1 MTRDGNQNRD
11 LPESITGVQLMRG
24 EGVAPAQGFWAD
36 AWAQVIKRPGAV
48 LGLVWIGVVAFFGVF
63 APIIANHRPLIYR
76 VVDPSGVVGTAKSPL
91 LWYLTSADIALLAFG
106 IGAPLVL
113 FAPLRSGRSA
123 RLGLLIAAA
132 AQTAVSLVL
141 IGLSKRWMVP
151 DRAFAGALDV
161 LDRLV
166 PQSMLAEGVRVED
179 LGEYIWTAIVA
190 LVVAG
195 LFTAVPSTRTA
206 VGRVGLVL
214 VVAAVSAFAGG
225 WGWVTPL
232 QETRYAEE
240 IAAGRAT
247 ARFTIIPFSPSKGS
261 TELNLLKPLSPVE
274 GVAETPVFRGLAKFA
289 APGED
294 RLDVKITPGILAEIE
309 GRILGSGLENA
320 KAEALAA
327 EARARFEGGRLPDGR
342 AVIDLIRSRPGPR
355 FVLGTDAFGQDAL
368 SQMLHACRLSIS
380 IGLVSTGLAVLI
392 GVTMGSLMGYFGGF
406 VDLVLYRVV
415 EVFMAVPLLFLLIVA
430 AGVLPDHLR
439 TTYTM
444 MAIIGCFTWTGAARF
459 TRAEFLKLRS
469 QDFVQSARAVGLPLR
484 SVLFKHMLP
493 NGVTPVLVEASFGVA
508 FAITIEATLSFLGLG
523 PVDQASWG
531 RLLASAYNQVGTF
544 QWWLA
549 VFPGAAIFL
558 TVLSYN
564 LIGEALRDAIDPKLK
579 KARV

>member
-11 LPESITGVQLMRG
+11 LPEAITGVQLMRG

-48 LGLVWIGVVAFFGVF
+48 FGLVWIGVVAFFGVF
-63 APIIANHRPLIYR
+63 APIIASHRPLVYR
-76 VVDPSGVVGTAKSPL
+76 VVDSSGVVGHAKSPL

-106 IGAPLVL
+106 IGAPLVF

-132 AQTAVSLVL
+132 AQAAASLVL

-151 DRAFAGALDV
+151 DRTFAGALDV

-166 PQSMLAEGVRVED
+166 PQSILAEGVRVED

-240 IAAGRAT
+240 IAAGRAK
-247 ARFTIIPFSPSKGS
+247 ARFTIIPFSPNKGS

-274 GVAETPVFRGLAKFA
+274 GVAETPVFRGLARFA
-289 APGED
+289 APGEG

-309 GRILGSGLENA
+309 GRILGSGLEYA

-327 EARARFEGGRLPDGR
+327 EMRARFEAGRLPDGR

-406 VDLVLYRVV
+406 LDLALYRVV

-549 VFPGAAIFL
+549 VFPGAAIFF

>member
-1 MTRDGNQNRD
+1 MQ
-11 LPESITGVQLMRG
+11 G
-24 EGVAPAQGFWAD
+24 EGIAPAQGFWAD
-36 AWAQVIKRPGAV
+36 AWSQVIQRPGAMA
-48 LGLVWIGVVAFFGVF
+48 GLVWVGVVAFFAVF
-63 APIIANHRPLIYR
+63 APLIANHRPIVYR
-76 VVDPSGVVGTAKSPL
+76 EIDMAGQVGPARYPL
-91 LWYLTSADIALLAFG
+91 FWYLTAADVAMLAFG
-106 IGAPLVL
+106 VAAIVAMLAPL
-113 FAPLRSGRSA
+113 PGKRSLRI
-123 RLGLLIAAA
+123 GLLIAAA
-132 AQTAVSLVL
+132 LQTALTLVL
-141 IGLSKRWMVP
+141 LGLTKRWVVP
-151 DRAFAGALDV
+151 DTMFAGL
-161 LDRLV
+161 LRLAG
-166 PQSMLAEGVRVED
+166 PDMKD
-179 LGEYIWTAIVA
+179 YGEYIWSGIVA
-190 LVVAG
+190 AIVAG
-195 LFTAVPSTRTA
+195 LFLIVPMTRTLRT
-206 VGRVGLVL
+206 RVAL
-214 VVAAVSAFAGG
+214 VAAVGAVAAFAAG

-240 IAAGRAT
+240 IAAGRAR
-247 ARFTIIPFSPSKGS
+247 ARFTVIPFSPNKGS
-261 TELNLLKPLSPVE
+261 TELNLLRPLSPVE
-274 GVAETPVFRGLAKFA
+274 AVAEAHVLRGLGRFTPA
-289 APGED
+289 GQE
-294 RLDVKITPGILAEIE
+294 RLDVTLTPEIFTSLQE
-309 GRILGSGLENA
+309 RILDSGLEYS

-327 EARARFEGGRLPDGR
+327 GARARFERGELPDAR
-342 AVIDLIRSRPGPR
+342 SLVEFIRSRPGPR
-355 FVLGTDAFGQDAL
+355 FVIGTDAFGQDAL

-406 VDLVLYRVV
+406 IDLALYRVV

-430 AGVLPDHLR
+430 AGVLPENLR

-459 TRAEFLKLRS
+459 TRAEFLKLRG
-469 QDFVQSARAVGLPLR
+469 QDFVQSARAMGLPLR

-493 NGVTPVLVEASFGVA
+493 NGVTPVLVEASFGIA